1 MLKKIRDVVLT
12 IVFVVVVFFAGA
24 ATMHFAPGIFGI
36 EKKDASTV
44 EKEENDTFD
53 LTLPGETEKR
63 VVTVEEVK
71 VKLDELSDFSTY
83 MGTYSVTMAK
93 DEMRYW
99 MERFEIPGSKNSIQL
114 KCDGVVKVGYD
125 FKKIKVRVDDTKIYI
140 SLPEPK
146 VNDNYVIW
154 DTVECTESNSILN
167 PLNFSQYQELIK
179 EIEEKGLEEAESK
192 GIYKAAED
200 NLKVLIG
207 GFLSEFSDYEIVYM

>member
-1 MLKKIRDVVLT
+1 MLKKFRDTILT
-12 IVFVVVVFFAGA
+12 LVFIVVVFFAGA
-24 ATMHFAPGIFGI
+24 ATMHFKPGLFGI
-36 EKKDASTV
+36 ENKNASTV
-44 EKEENDTFD
+44 EKEESDNFD

-63 VVTVEEVK
+63 VVTVEEVE
-71 VKLDELSDFSTY
+71 VKLNELSEFSTY
-83 MGTYSVTMAK
+83 MGSYSVTMAK

-154 DTVECTESNSILN
+154 DTVECTENNSILN
-167 PLNFSQYQELIK
+167 PINFSQYQALIQ
-179 EIEEKGLEEAESK
+179 EIEEKGLEESEKK
-192 GIYKAAED
+192 GIYKSAED